1 MRNLI
6 KNELIKI
13 FKKKTIYITM
23 IVIFLLLIFMNCMFK
38 YANNGSEY
46 NYYLYNEDYIESLRN
61 ELKTLNPDKSSDV
74 TTYIN
79 ILSEIQLSEMM
90 QQYKDAEWKLA
101 IINERI
107 SPYITERNTY
117 QYGAEKNETQVEEIN
132 KQIQS
137 LTEKLDGNDW
147 KYFAKED
154 LSQANQ
160 QIESLYQQKEK
171 TEDTAQL
178 KNIETELKTAETEKE
193 IAEYRLNKNIPYGS
207 DYLNR
212 ALSELQTANMNLTNY
227 DSLDKELE
235 YQEKLEYNRYLEA
248 QAESRYVL
256 DTGMDINKTDSLKGI
271 LQDFYAQF
279 GIFLIVVIIM
289 IAGTI
294 VSEEFNKG
302 TIKLLLVKPYS
313 RSKILLS
320 KFITVLIITVFSI
333 IAILAMELIVGGI
346 VFGFDSLSIPVIEYN
361 LGTNMIQEINVFS
374 YLGMS
379 ILTSL
384 PIVILLGTLSFALS
398 TIFTNAP
405 VAIALP
411 LLGYMGTAV
420 INQLAIIYNI
430 GFLKYFVT
438 LNWDFSQYLFGGM
451 PLMEGLTPVFSAIIC
466 VVYFLIMMIPT
477 FIIFKK
483 KNIKNI

>member
-1 MRNLI
+1 MSSLI
-6 KNELIKI
+6 KNELTKI
-13 FKKKTIYITM
+13 FKKKAIYIILFVTFAF
-23 IVIFLLLIFMNCMFK
+23 VILSNLMYK
-38 YANNGSEY
+38 YFYSDGSY
-46 NYYLYNEDYIESLRN
+46 SYYSESYVEFAKEGLQELDPEKPSDTKMYIEY
-61 ELKTLNPDKSSDV
+61 KTVVDVSD
-74 TTYIN
+74 
-79 ILSEIQLSEMM
+79 MM
-90 QQYKDAEWKLA
+90 KEFKEDSWQAQ
-101 IINERI
+101 IIASTLE
-107 SPYITERNTY
+107 SYVTERNTY
-117 QYGAEKNETQVEEIN
+117 LYGAEKNEELQTAE
-132 KQIQS
+132 
-137 LTEKLDGNDW
+137 EKL
-147 KYFAKED
+147 KALED
-154 LSQANQ
+154 EKNTTEDKQRL
-160 QIESLYQQKEK
+160 ESLEG
-171 TEDTAQL
+171 E
-178 KNIETELKTAETEKE
+178 IETAKIDLEVAR
-193 IAEYRLNKNIPYGS
+193 YRVNEDIKYGS
-207 DYLNR
+207 DYMNQ
-212 ALSELQTANMNLTNY
+212 ALANFQEQSYRVEQTENSKEELSY
-227 DSLDKELE
+227 E
-235 YQEKLEYNRYLEA
+235 QEKEYKNSIKEREI
-248 QAESRYVL
+248 SRYIIENHVDVNKANDLRGVL
-256 DTGMDINKTDSLKGI
+256 SRFFNE
-271 LQDFYAQF
+271 F
-279 GIFLIVVIIM
+279 GLFIIVIVVM

-294 VSEEFNKG
+294 VSEEFSKG

-430 GFLKYFVT
+430 EFLKYFVT

-466 VVYFLIMMIPT
+466 VVYLLIMMIPT
-477 FIIFKK
+477 FIVFKK

>member
-1 MRNLI
+1 MSSLI
-6 KNELIKI
+6 KNELTKI
-13 FKKKTIYITM
+13 FKKKAIYIILFVTFAF
-23 IVIFLLLIFMNCMFK
+23 VILSNLMYK
-38 YANNGSEY
+38 YFYSDGSY
-46 NYYLYNEDYIESLRN
+46 SYYSESYVEFAKEGLQELDPEKPSDTKMYIEY
-61 ELKTLNPDKSSDV
+61 KTVVDVSD
-74 TTYIN
+74 
-79 ILSEIQLSEMM
+79 MM
-90 QQYKDAEWKLA
+90 KEFKEDSWQAQ
-101 IINERI
+101 IIASTLE
-107 SPYITERNTY
+107 SYVTERNTY
-117 QYGAEKNETQVEEIN
+117 LYGAEKNEEQANKINEQINNLLERLRNDDWKFFANEEL
-132 KQIQS
+132 Q
-137 LTEKLDGNDW
+137 TAEEKL
-147 KYFAKED
+147 KALED
-154 LSQANQ
+154 EKNTTEDKQRL
-160 QIESLYQQKEK
+160 ESLEG
-171 TEDTAQL
+171 E
-178 KNIETELKTAETEKE
+178 IETAKIDLEVAR
-193 IAEYRLNKNIPYGS
+193 YRVNEDIKYGS
-207 DYLNR
+207 DYMNQ
-212 ALSELQTANMNLTNY
+212 ALANFQEQSYRVEQTENSKEELSY
-227 DSLDKELE
+227 E
-235 YQEKLEYNRYLEA
+235 QEKEYKNSIKEREI
-248 QAESRYVL
+248 SRYIIENHVDVNKANDLRGVL
-256 DTGMDINKTDSLKGI
+256 SRFFNE
-271 LQDFYAQF
+271 F
-279 GIFLIVVIIM
+279 GLFIIVIVVM

-294 VSEEFNKG
+294 VSEEFSKG

-430 GFLKYFVT
+430 EFLKYFVT

-466 VVYFLIMMIPT
+466 VGYLLIMMIPT
-477 FIIFKK
+477 FIVFKK